1 MMSPPMEY
9 SFPSTSIILSEPI
22 NPAFDAVLFSTT
34 VMIRNPNASFNPNT
48 FAVSGSISLPE
59 IPIHGCL
66 YSPSSIKIG
75 TIFATV
81 CDGIA
86 NPTPVN
92 SPVVDCI
99 AVLIPTMFPLM
110 FNNGPPEFPG
120 LIAASV

>member
-1 MMSPPMEY
+1 MV
-9 SFPSTSIILSEPI
+9 LSEPI
-22 NPAFDAVLFSTT
+22 NPAFDAGLSSTT
-34 VMIRNPNASFNPNT
+34 VIIKNPNASFNPKT
-48 FAVSGSISLPE
+48 FAISGSISLPD

-66 YSPSSIKIG
+66 YSPSLIKIG

-99 AVLIPTMFPLM
+99 AVLIPTISPLI